1 MVLGRDS
8 VVPNLAAALKN
19 RNHKLDELFDV
30 KILPMKKKP
39 KTSDTSK
46 TKTQVDNSTLDED
59 GYITVARLGVIQPI
73 FKLVNIYKLLFRFSA
88 MIVTILFKKF

>member
-8 VVPNLAAALKN
+8 VVPNLAAALKD

-39 KTSDTSK
+39 KKTETSK
-46 TKTQVDNSTLDED
+46 TQSQVDDSTLDED
-59 GYITVARLGVIQPI
+59 GYVTVNRPGVITLI
-73 FKLVNIYKLLFRFSA
+73 FKFLNINKLLFRFSA
-88 MIVTILFKKF
+88 LIVTISSKKS